1 MKKSS
6 ISHTKNT
13 LSALLEEVKRGETIV
28 ITDRR
33 TPIAT
38 IERYTPSLDGATADM
53 ADLVR
58 KGVITPP
65 RRSLDAEAFFSSEPP
80 RLPDEV
86 SAAALIV
93 SEREA
98 GR

>member
-6 ISHTKNT
+6 ISHTKNA

-33 TPIAT
+33 RPIAT
-38 IERYTPSLDGATADM
+38 IERYAPNFDGVAADM
-53 ADLVR
+53 EDLVR
-58 KGVITPP
+58 SGVITPP
-65 RRSLDAEAFFSSEPP
+65 RRSLDAEAFFSSESP
-80 RLPDEV
+80 RLPDGV
-86 SAAALIV
+86 SAASLIV
-93 SEREA
+93 AEREE